1 MSTHL
6 SNISARQKKSFVRD
20 VVFAAAVALAA
31 VVSVASVGTAV
42 TASTAQVA
50 QR

>member
-6 SNISARQKKSFVRD
+6 SNIAVRQQKSFVRD

-31 VVSVASVGTAV
+31 IVSVASVGTAV